1 MIPIINDKPYPII
14 IECMSQTELDVL
26 PAQGFKPDG
35 SQGGLHEMLPLLSE
49 EELKQEMIVEI

>member
-1 MIPIINDKPYPII
+1 
-14 IECMSQTELDVL
+14 MSQTELDVL

-49 EELKQEMIVEI
+49 EELKEEMIVEI